1 MRRITAAAFLVFL
14 CGATAAT
21 KVGDVA
27 PDFARADLAGRQVR
41 LADYRGKLVLL
52 NFWATW
58 CAPCRKEM
66 PLFSKWQRDY
76 GAQGLQVVGVSM
88 DDDVASVKQ
97 LLAQRPVQ
105 YPIVMGDA
113 KLGEQFGGVLGLP
126 LSFLIDARGRIV
138 SRYQGE
144 SDLAQMEAK
153 LKELLPRRRQ

>member
-1 MRRITAAAFLVFL
+1 MRRITAAALLVFL

-97 LLAQRPVQ
+97 LLVQRPVQ

-126 LSFLIDARGRIV
+126 LSFLIDAQGRIV

-144 SDLAQMEAK
+144 SDLARMEAT